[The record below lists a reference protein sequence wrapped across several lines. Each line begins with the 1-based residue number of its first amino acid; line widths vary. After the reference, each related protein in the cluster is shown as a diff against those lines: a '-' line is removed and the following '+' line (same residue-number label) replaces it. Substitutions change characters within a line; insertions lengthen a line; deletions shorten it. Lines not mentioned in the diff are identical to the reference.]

1 MMGGDCPEPSR
12 ANGYP
17 GRRCPVCEGTVT
29 DQYRVYNSM
38 EPGTLFRCDSCHRYF
53 RTILRECRE
62 DEV

>member
-1 MMGGDCPEPSR
+1 MSGIDGDGRMTDTGP
-12 ANGYP
+12 P

-38 EPGTLFRCDSCHRYF
+38 EPGTLFRCGSCHRYF